1 MAVNFLVLD
10 DGTILDGESFGYE
23 GSAFGE
29 VVFSTRMRGYQENLT
44 DPSFR
49 GHILIFTFP
58 LIGNYG
64 VKGDFKQSDH
74 IHVRGIVVKEH
85 CKKPSKMYGGMP
97 IDTYLKD
104 NGIPAISGIDTR
116 ELAVKIRQYGAFKG
130 AIVNNKDDIPE
141 AIKKTRS
148 TSYSCTENLVKE
160 VSVKKITDY
169 NFKKDITVGI
179 IDCGFKKDILESLGK
194 RFNVK
199 IFPYD
204 TPAQAII
211 DSGVRGIV
219 VSNGPGDPSHP
230 NIMNTVVKSVNE
242 LSTMLPMM
250 GICYGGQII
259 ALSMGGKTYKMK
271 FGHRGENHP
280 VKFEGRVYTTSQ
292 NHGFTVNEKS
302 LDGTGL
308 MVNQVNINDGTVE
321 GFIHKDLPIFA
332 CQYYPEAS
340 AGTSDTNF
348 LFDKFR
354 KLIQGEIA

>member
-1 MAVNFLVLD
+1 MTVNFLVLD

-29 VVFSTRMRGYQENLT
+29 VVFSTGMGNYQENLT

-64 VKGDFKQSDH
+64 INNDFKQSDH
-74 IHVRGIVVKEH
+74 VHVKGVVVREY
-85 CKKPSKMYGGMP
+85 CKKPSKMYDGIP

-116 ELAVKIRQYGAFKG
+116 ELVLKIRQYGAFKG
-130 AIVNNKDDIPE
+130 AIVNSKDDILE
-141 AIKKTRS
+141 AIEKVQS
-148 TSYSCTENLVKE
+148 MSSPFTENLVKE
-160 VSVKKITDY
+160 VSVKKIIDY
-169 NFKKDITVGI
+169 DFRKDITIGM

-204 TPAQAII
+204 TPAQDII
-211 DSGVRGIV
+211 DSGVKGVV

-230 NIMNTVVKSVNE
+230 SIMNTVVRSVNE
-242 LSTMLPMM
+242 LSTLIPMM

-280 VKFEGRVYTTSQ
+280 VKFEGHVYITSQ
-292 NHGFTVNEKS
+292 NHGFTVDEKS

-308 MVNQVNINDGTVE
+308 MVNQININDGTIE
-321 GFIHKDLPIFA
+321 GFIHKDLPISA
-332 CQYYPEAS
+332 CQYYPGTS

-348 LFDKFR
+348 LFDKF
-354 KLIQGEIA
+354 KKIIQVEMA